1 MYRTNM
7 IVVTTTCFICIYPVY
22 KEVLRNEYYN
32 NAIHMHKVM
41 LKDYF
46 HGVIIYHL
54 CSKA

>member
-7 IVVTTTCFICIYPVY
+7 IGVPTACFICIYPVY

-32 NAIHMHKVM
+32 NAIHIHRVI